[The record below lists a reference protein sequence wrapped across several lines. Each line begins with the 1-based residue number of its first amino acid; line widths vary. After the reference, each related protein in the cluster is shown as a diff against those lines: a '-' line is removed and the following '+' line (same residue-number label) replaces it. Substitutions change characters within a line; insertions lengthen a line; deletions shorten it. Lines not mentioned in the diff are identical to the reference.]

1 MANKNKALSKQRTHK
16 KPAGTGMIAAVAT
29 KKTAPPRSAAARVS
43 NVKPQ
48 MSLPQ
53 DGVPTTCP
61 AHLYD
66 GTVLLD
72 DGARQSFLKTAAAT
86 YLMTIDA
93 DCSGVFTDEG
103 VDAAYAAFSYNPG
116 RNQRLTC
123 QGFLHEDG
131 TAWVLHVVR

>member
-1 MANKNKALSKQRTHK
+1 VANQKKKVPSKQRGK
-16 KPAGTGMIAAVAT
+16 AKPARAATAVSKKNALPPGSTAAEVLSVA
-29 KKTAPPRSAAARVS
+29 PR
-43 NVKPQ
+43 

-53 DGVPTTCP
+53 DALPAQCP

-72 DGARQSFLKTAAAT
+72 DGARQSFLKTPAAT

-93 DCSGVFTDEG
+93 DCSGQLTAEG
-103 VDAAYAAFSYNPG
+103 ISAAYATFSYNPG

-131 TAWVLHVVR
+131 TSWVLHVVR